1 MTASAPEFT
10 IARTLNARRELV
22 WRAWTEKNDLAAW
35 LPSTPLESIS
45 FDVREGGRY
54 RYTMVNKQTGQ
65 EYHTG
70 GVFLDVIPFER
81 LVFTW
86 GSPDDPVEGT
96 PVVTLTL
103 TAQGDRDDLP
113 PARIRWSPRRSVC
126 VRRLVWYARQ
136 SGDAP
141 ARPVKVDGSKN

>member
-1 MTASAPEFT
+1 MTMSTSVPEFT
-10 IARTLNARRELV
+10 ITRTLNVRRDLV
-22 WRAWTEKNDLAAW
+22 WRAWTEKNELAAW

-54 RYTMVNKQTGQ
+54 RYTMVNVKTGE

-70 GVFLDVIPFER
+70 GVFLDVVPFER

-86 GSPDDPVEGT
+86 GHPDAPIEDS

-103 TAQGDRDDLP
+103 TAQGDRTEMIFHLRGLAGQPGDKFFYDGWSNALDDLMTHL
-113 PARIRWSPRRSVC
+113 RD
-126 VRRLVWYARQ
+126 Q
-136 SGDAP
+136 
-141 ARPVKVDGSKN
+141 KQ